1 MRKGDK
7 IMPSKDGGFNSY
19 RERNRKRRDKRQR
32 KDENNG
38 RKIFYVVASLIGV
51 LSMLV
56 ELFTSGTDSKK
67 SKTTKKDWIFG
78 HTD

>member
-1 MRKGDK
+1 
-7 IMPSKDGGFNSY
+7 MPSKDGRFNYY
-19 RERNRKRRDKRQR
+19 RERNRKRRNKRKR

-38 RKIFYVVASLIGV
+38 RKIFYVLASLIGV

-67 SKTTKKDWIFG
+67 SKTTKKD
-78 HTD
+78 